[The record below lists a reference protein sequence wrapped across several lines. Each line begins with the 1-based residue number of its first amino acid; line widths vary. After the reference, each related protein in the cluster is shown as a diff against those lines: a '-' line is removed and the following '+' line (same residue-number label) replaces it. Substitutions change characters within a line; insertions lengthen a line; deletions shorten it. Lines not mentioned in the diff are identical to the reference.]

1 MGLASVAIVITLVG
15 YVFFPASSA
24 LAVTVIAHPLSTSG
38 DTPGASTVYGA
49 VHDHQGNPVAGADVS
64 VVGAASPTPFY
75 GSTGSLHLNQP
86 IVGMAATPD
95 GGGYW
100 LVAADGGIFSFGDA
114 AFHGSTGSLHL
125 NQPIVGMAATP
136 DGGGYW
142 LVAADGGIFSFGDA
156 AFHGSTGSLHLNQP
170 IVGMA
175 ATPDGGGYWLVA
187 ADGGIFSFGS
197 VSPYFMVATSV
208 DGTYRLVIPPGRYT
222 VTITAEIGGQSIK
235 GTAQFIVA
243 PGTAYDV
250 SATVTS
256 SGFFVFAPFTSY

>member
-142 LVAADGGIFSFGDA
+142 LVAADGGIFSFG
-156 AFHGSTGSLHLNQP
+156 
-170 IVGMA
+170 
-175 ATPDGGGYWLVA
+175 
-187 ADGGIFSFGS
+187 S

>member
-100 LVAADGGIFSFGDA
+100 LVAADGGIFSFG
-114 AFHGSTGSLHL
+114 
-125 NQPIVGMAATP
+125 
-136 DGGGYW
+136 
-142 LVAADGGIFSFGDA
+142 
-156 AFHGSTGSLHLNQP
+156 
-170 IVGMA
+170 
-175 ATPDGGGYWLVA
+175 
-187 ADGGIFSFGS
+187 S